1 MADVVAQ
8 IVARGDGDVASPPL
22 GAAAVACA
30 AVSGAVL
37 LLRRTRP
44 ILTLLLC
51 GLAAGVAAGVVPPG
65 LFTQQTGITIILA
78 TYAIG
83 AWSERPVASVA
94 VPVATLALL
103 VAGAHSDGSDLL
115 SASTTGLAAVA
126 LPWMAGRA
134 ARSRRRYVEEVERR
148 LATAEAERDERTHI
162 ARELHDVVAH
172 HVSLIGVQAGAA
184 RTALA
189 SSPDATQEALLA
201 IEASSRAAVGEM
213 HALLGALRDGDDG
226 APLAPPPGLAQLEP
240 LVATFRATGLDVQ
253 LDAPRPADL
262 PPALDLTCFRIVE
275 EALTNVVRH
284 SGARSAAVRVEVD
297 AGEVRV
303 TITDPGPA
311 VGRRGR
317 GRGLVGLAERVAL
330 FGGRHRAGPTDSG
343 GFEVAATLP
352 RHPR

>member
-1 MADVVAQ
+1 
-8 IVARGDGDVASPPL
+8 
-22 GAAAVACA
+22 
-30 AVSGAVL
+30 VL
-37 LLRRTRP
+37 
-44 ILTLLLC
+44 
-51 GLAAGVAAGVVPPG
+51 
-65 LFTQQTGITIILA
+65 
-78 TYAIG
+78 
-83 AWSERPVASVA
+83 
-94 VPVATLALL
+94 
-103 VAGAHSDGSDLL
+103 
-115 SASTTGLAAVA
+115 
-126 LPWMAGRA
+126 
-134 ARSRRRYVEEVERR
+134 
-148 LATAEAERDERTHI
+148 DERTHI

-189 SSPDATQEALLA
+189 SSPDATRDALLA

-226 APLAPPPGLAQLEP
+226 APLAPQPGLAQLEP

-253 LDAPRPADL
+253 LDACRAADL

-284 SGARSAAVRVEVD
+284 SGARSATVRVQVD
-297 AGEVRV
+297 ADEVRV

-311 VGRRGR
+311 VGGPGR

-330 FGGRHRAGPTDSG
+330 FGGRHRAGPTGSG

-352 RHPR
+352 RHPG